1 MTVLSPSAL
10 WFATSMP
17 ADTIITSLI
26 GLCSVLHAD
35 EIELGKIGR
44 TQPLFLVWAIPRPGN
59 PLPITWI
66 LRYRSSGSKITAC
79 ESGLT
84 ILAAVV
90 KVWIPERN
98 TGT

>member
-1 MTVLSPSAL
+1 
-10 WFATSMP
+10 MP